1 LLKHLHKVFN
11 KCDIPWVHLV
21 WNSYYNNT
29 NIPVNNRKGSFWWK
43 DVLKLLDKF
52 KDMASATI
60 GDGSTCLFWSDAWHG
75 PPLRV
80 QWPQLFSFATME
92 NVSVQ
97 LFMNT
102 EDKTSFFHLPLSVEA
117 HEQFQVLISGI
128 IAGIIFTLIIIETS
142 GIIAG
147 DPLHSHLAKLTQTCW
162 VLS

>member
-1 LLKHLHKVFN
+1 LWRGSELNSKKPPKAAWKLVCNSKENGGLGVHDLYIQNESLLLKHLHKFFN

-117 HEQFQVLISGI
+117 HEQFR
-128 IAGIIFTLIIIETS
+128 F
-142 GIIAG
+142 
-147 DPLHSHLAKLTQTCW
+147 
-162 VLS
+162 

>member
-1 LLKHLHKVFN
+1 
-11 KCDIPWVHLV
+11 
-21 WNSYYNNT
+21 
-29 NIPVNNRKGSFWWK
+29 VNNRKGSFWWK

-117 HEQFQVLISGI
+117 HEQFR
-128 IAGIIFTLIIIETS
+128 F
-142 GIIAG
+142 
-147 DPLHSHLAKLTQTCW
+147 
-162 VLS
+162 